1 MTPREPICARIK
13 RLQIS
18 LAKEI
23 RKHLD
28 EGGLSY
34 AGTPDAEENEQPE

>member
-1 MTPREPICARIK
+1 LRENKKSADK
-13 RLQIS
+13 